1 MARSIAAPA
10 PRRLLRKPTALGLTR
25 PLRGA
30 ANIARDTVAFAWGRR
45 PLRIALIAVLVA
57 IPLLAGGWWL
67 ARHTA
72 LTRVEHVRIDG
83 LQGVHG
89 ADTGAIEAALTG
101 AAHGMSTLAVN
112 PAALRSAVAQYPIVR
127 TVRAHA
133 SFPHALRVEV
143 VEQPPVAVVALGGAR
158 TAVAA
163 DGVVLGPSYLS
174 SSLPLISTGK
184 ADGAGALPAVGRS
197 VSSGYLLQ
205 ALTVMGAA
213 PPALVP
219 AVTHLY
225 FGPQGLTAVLRGG
238 LLAYFGDATRPHAKW
253 LSLVRVLADPSSA
266 GAAYIDVRLPER
278 PAAGFA
284 PGTTRPDASSTETTP
299 SSGSDPA
306 TAAELATGLEAAVA
320 GDSGVSTSSGT
331 SSGAGTGSEPA
342 SSGSGSTGAQAGSAG
357 TSATETAGPSA
368 TEASSS
374 TSAETPAGRSP
385 IGSVTPS
392 G

>member
-1 MARSIAAPA
+1 M
-10 PRRLLRKPTALGLTR
+10 
-25 PLRGA
+25 
-30 ANIARDTVAFAWGRR
+30 
-45 PLRIALIAVLVA
+45 LVA

-67 ARHTA
+67 ASHTA

-83 LQGVHG
+83 LQTVHG
-89 ADTGAIEAALTG
+89 ADTPAIETALTG

-112 PAALRSAVAQYPIVR
+112 PAALRAAVAEYPIVR
-127 TVRAHA
+127 SVRARA
-133 SFPHALRVEV
+133 SFPHGLRVEV
-143 VEQPPVAVVALGGAR
+143 VEQPPVAALAFGGAR

-174 SSLPLISTGK
+174 SSLPLLSAGK
-184 ADGAGALPAVGRS
+184 ADATGALPVVGQS
-197 VSSGYLLQ
+197 VGSGYLLQ

-284 PGTTRPDASSTETTP
+284 PGTTRPDASTTETEP
-299 SSGSDPA
+299 SSASNPA
-306 TAAELATGLEAAVA
+306 TAAELAAGLEAAVA
-320 GDSGVSTSSGT
+320 GDSGVSTSPSTGA
-331 SSGAGTGSEPA
+331 SSGAGAGSEPA
-342 SSGSGSTGAQAGSAG
+342 SSGSGSTGEQR
-357 TSATETAGPSA
+357 TALAPPKRPA
-368 TEASSS
+368 ADEAARALAHRDDRSVSDWSEPS
-374 TSAETPAGRSP
+374 TSAETSAGRSRSAARP
-385 IGSVTPS
+385 RAVEHDPHTLTIPVAKI
-392 G
+392 